1 VLPLTC
7 HGQEIFD
14 HCFRRRPELGS
25 SIQLLKIVLEN
36 IELAPIGTGWGEG
49 PYSFAIASGIL
60 FTKQKPFWLDAS
72 VHGKGCEKNRKAN
85 FQHQN

>member
-1 VLPLTC
+1 
-7 HGQEIFD
+7 
-14 HCFRRRPELGS
+14 
-25 SIQLLKIVLEN
+25 
-36 IELAPIGTGWGEG
+36 LAPIGTGWGEG